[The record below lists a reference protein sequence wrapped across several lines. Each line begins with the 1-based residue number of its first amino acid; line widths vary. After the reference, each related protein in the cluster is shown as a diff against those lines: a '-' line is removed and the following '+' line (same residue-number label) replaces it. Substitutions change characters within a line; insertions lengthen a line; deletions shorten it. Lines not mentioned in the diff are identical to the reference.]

1 MDLVFTTSSLL
12 LKQLNVLANFG
23 LGPFLNPRGND
34 APITVSAGKKVFLV
48 SKAKI
53 LVIAPHL
60 FVFSNLL
67 YILQGILQLPIECT
81 VCTFLTE
88 LPPPLHSVRAAIQ
101 CSSDSDSR
109 E

>member
-1 MDLVFTTSSLL
+1 MREQS
-12 LKQLNVLANFG
+12 ANNCYSG
-23 LGPFLNPRGND
+23 EK
-34 APITVSAGKKVFLV
+34 IFLV
-48 SKAKI
+48 SKANI

-81 VCTFLTE
+81 VCTFLIE
-88 LPPPLHSVRAAIQ
+88 LPPPLHFVRAAIQ
-101 CSSDSDSR
+101 RSSDSDSR